1 MSAVIATFSSAGA
14 SLLMG
19 MIAPLTWAAAAV
31 ASSLLAWEEGR

>member
-14 SLLMG
+14 SLVMG

-31 ASSLLAWEEGR
+31 ASSLLAWSKA